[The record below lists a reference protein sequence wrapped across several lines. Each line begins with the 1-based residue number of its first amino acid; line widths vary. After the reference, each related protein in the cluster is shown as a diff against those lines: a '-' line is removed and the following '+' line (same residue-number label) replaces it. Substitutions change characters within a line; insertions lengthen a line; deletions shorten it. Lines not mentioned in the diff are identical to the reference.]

1 MTPNEQTARRFAEQ
15 FTPPLQVIKTQRIN
29 NLPVPDAWQIS
40 YHDQA
45 KGIGITA
52 VAYGGGIHAFI
63 EAAGPADIAEHGG
76 QVMAKALGLFQEKT
90 DGGSEA
96 QTTDA

>member
-1 MTPNEQTARRFAEQ
+1 MTPNEEIARRFADQ

-40 YHDQA
+40 YHDAA

-63 EAAGPADIAEHGG
+63 EAAGQA
-76 QVMAKALGLFQEKT
+76 MAKALGLFQEKT
-90 DGGSEA
+90 DGNEEARAGS
-96 QTTDA
+96 